1 MRGAKPESTIRVS
14 AVVLRDD
21 RGGVLTVRKRN
32 TNRFMLPGRK
42 PEAGEPSTAA
52 AIREVAE
59 ELAVELDVARLT
71 LLGVFTAEAANEP
84 GRMVEATVYT
94 HPWVAVRG
102 AAAEIEELNCAGNR
116 CGNAPTPA
124 TWRRCSLITSFRQC
138 RDAEAAL
145 IHRGTGK
152 WGHTRIGR
160 FRRPAMSPSAA
171 TGSALSLPCGTSED
185 RGAQFRGSESLSEPL
200 S

>member
-1 MRGAKPESTIRVS
+1 MRGVNAGNPESTIRVS

-32 TNRFMLPGRK
+32 TNRFMLPGGK
-42 PEAGEPSTAA
+42 PEAGESSTAA

-102 AAAEIEELNCAGNR
+102 AAAEIEELR
-116 CGNAPTPA
+116 WQPV
-124 TWRRCSLITSFRQC
+124 RQC
-138 RDAEAAL
+138 PYPGDLAPL
-145 IHRGTGK
+145 LVDHVL
-152 WGHTRIGR
+152 
-160 FRRPAMSPSAA
+160 PAMS
-171 TGSALSLPCGTSED
+171 GC
-185 RGAQFRGSESLSEPL
+185 
-200 S
+200 